1 MGRDGGEMTRMQIA
15 INGFGRI
22 GRTFF
27 RAAYALH
34 PKEFN
39 IVAVNDLGDIE
50 TLAHL
55 LKYDSSYGEFAGQV
69 KVKGDKLM
77 VDDKE
82 ITVLSEKEPANLPWK
97 DLGVDLVIESTGVFT
112 DREAASAHVKAGAKN
127 VIITA
132 PAEGE
137 KPIKT
142 IILGVNEEEFNPS
155 EDILSMASCTT
166 NALAPV
172 ADVLHKNFGV
182 LKSSMTTIHSYTMD
196 QRLQDDA
203 HKDLRR
209 ARAASLSIIPTTTGA
224 TIAATAVIPDLKNK
238 MNGISYRV
246 PTATVSLLEF
256 VALVSK
262 NVTVEEVN
270 AAYKNAADDPKTQG
284 AIAVSNKPLVS
295 ADFKGDP
302 HGAIIDLLSTQVIDG
317 NLVRVVAWYDNELGY
332 SYRLAEFCKY
342 IEEKTIRS

>member
-1 MGRDGGEMTRMQIA
+1 MKIA

-27 RAAYALH
+27 RAAWEKKL
-34 PKEFN
+34 E
-39 IVAVNDLGDIE
+39 IVAINDLDDIKI
-50 TLAHL
+50 LAHL
-55 LKYDSSYGEFAGQV
+55 LQYDSSYGKFTA
-69 KVKGDKLM
+69 KVSTQDGKLL
-77 VDDKE
+77 VDAKE
-82 ITVLSEKEPANLPWK
+82 IAVSTEKDPAKLPWK

-112 DREAASAHVKAGAKN
+112 DYEGASGHIRAGAKN
-127 VIITA
+127 VIVTA
-132 PAEGE
+132 PCKGE
-137 KPIKT
+137 KKVKT
-142 IILGVNEEEFNPS
+142 FVLGVNEDKFDLS
-155 EDILSMASCTT
+155 ENVISMASCTT

-182 LKSSMTTIHSYTMD
+182 EKSTMTTIHSYTMD

-209 ARAASLSIIPTTTGA
+209 ARAAAVSIIPTTTGA
-224 TIAATAVIPDLKNK
+224 TIAAADVIPDLKDK

-256 VALVSK
+256 VALISK
-262 NVTVEEVN
+262 NATIEEVN
-270 AAYKNAADDPKTQG
+270 AVFKKAAEDPKYQNS
-284 AIAVSNKPLVS
+284 IAVTEEPLVS
-295 ADFKGDP
+295 IDFKGDP
-302 HGAIIDLLSTQVIDG
+302 HGAIVDLLNTQVIDG

-342 IEEKTIRS
+342 IESK

>member
-1 MGRDGGEMTRMQIA
+1 MQIA

-27 RAAYALH
+27 RAAIEKQL
-34 PKEFN
+34 N
-39 IVAVNDLGDIE
+39 IIAINDLGDIK

-55 LKYDSSYGEFAGQV
+55 LKYDSSYGKFDGKIEV
-69 KVKGDKLM
+69 EEDNLI
-77 VDDKE
+77 VDGKKIE
-82 ITVLSEKEPANLPWK
+82 VLQEKEPANLPWK

-112 DREAASAHVKAGAKN
+112 DHETASGHIKAGAKN

-132 PAEGE
+132 PAKGEGE
-137 KPIKT
+137 KVKT
-142 IILGVNEEEFNPS
+142 IVLGVNENEFNPE

-166 NALAPV
+166 NALGPV
-172 ADVLHKNFGV
+172 AKVLHKNFIV
-182 LKSSMTTIHSYTMD
+182 QKSTMTTIHSYTMD
-196 QRLQDDA
+196 QCLQDDA

-209 ARAASLSIIPTTTGA
+209 ARAAALSIIPTTTGA
-224 TIAATAVIPDLKNK
+224 TIAASEALPELKDK

-262 NVTVEEVN
+262 NTTVEEVN
-270 AAYKNAADDPKTQG
+270 NAYEKAALDVEYKNSLD
-284 AIAVSNKPLVS
+284 VSREPLVS

-302 HGAIIDLLSTQVIDG
+302 HGAIVDLLSTQVIDG
-317 NLVRVVAWYDNELGY
+317 NLIRVVAFYDNEMGY

-342 IEEKTIRS
+342 IENKF